1 LDTKLRSL
9 SRNSFIKSIAFILVI
24 VMISSIAGIIIYGY
38 YSGINPEVIF
48 TKNYVN
54 SETYTRDFRDIVQSL
69 DMALS
74 GSDGTIPDGIS
85 YYGTRSGQVIASSL
99 SISESEIARIYQ
111 LYYHL
116 DNGVLTKYENGNQ
129 EEMLTNFSPSGSS
142 IFFVIHS
149 SFYEEQQYL
158 WESGR
163 NQLMPLVITSLA
175 FIVSSIALITYLFM
189 VTGRKIG
196 DNGLH
201 LGVVDRLYTE
211 VILVLIAGALG
222 LWVAVVFT
230 GTGYGSPNKWIGE
243 VVIHSREMMEIYIVT
258 GITAFTT
265 FFVGLGLLSL
275 ARRIKGKVLLKSSF
289 GYKVFYRGF
298 VLIKSLIIGE
308 NLKGNP
314 PTHTL
319 HKRQVNFVL
328 VSFGLVFLTMILM
341 FTAYPLA
348 FIPPAIEIFVIYLY
362 FKSNK
367 ETYEEINKGY
377 SESLQ
382 EQLKAERMKIN
393 LVTNVS
399 HDLKTPLTSI
409 ISYVDLLSREEDLSD
424 TARDYVKIISDKA
437 SRLKNIV
444 ADLFD
449 LAKSTSGDINLD
461 LERLDLK
468 KLVQQTIVDMDDSI
482 KDSGFIV
489 KEFYPEESVDIYS
502 DGKKLYRVIQNL
514 VDNALKYS
522 LEGSRIYV
530 EVNKDDDW
538 GMFCIKNTA
547 NYEMEFTKE
556 EILQRFFRGD
566 QARSSEGSGL
576 GLSIAESFTEVTGGS
591 FDIEVD
597 GDQFKAIVKFRTE
610 N

>member
-1 LDTKLRSL
+1 MDTKLRNI
-9 SRNSFIKSIAFILVI
+9 SRSSILKSIAFILVV
-24 VMISSIAGIIIYGY
+24 VMVASISGMIIYGY

-48 TKNYVN
+48 TEDYVN
-54 SETYTRDFRDIVQSL
+54 SETYTRDFRDIVHSL

-74 GSDGTIPDGIS
+74 GNDTTIPGGIS
-85 YYGTRSGQVIASSL
+85 YYGTRSGQVIASSP
-99 SISESEIARIYQ
+99 SISEGEIARIYQ
-111 LYYHL
+111 LYYQL
-116 DNGVLTKYENGNQ
+116 DNGVLTKYENGN
-129 EEMLTNFSPSGSS
+129 EEVILTNFSPSGSS
-142 IFFVIHS
+142 LFFVIHS
-149 SFYEEQQYL
+149 NFYEEQQNL

-163 NQLMPLVITSLA
+163 NTLLPLVLSGLV
-175 FIVSSIALITYLFM
+175 FIVLSLALITYLFI
-189 VTGRKIG
+189 VTGRKSS
-196 DNGLH
+196 DDELH
-201 LGVVDRLYTE
+201 FGALDRLYTE

-222 LWVAVVFT
+222 LWIAVVFT

-308 NLKGNP
+308 NLKENP

-424 TARDYVKIISDKA
+424 TSRDYVKIISEKA

-461 LERLDLK
+461 LEKLDLK
-468 KLVQQTIVDMDDSI
+468 KLVQQTIVDMEDCI
-482 KDSGFIV
+482 RDSGFIV
-489 KEFYPEESVDIYS
+489 REIYSEESVDIYS

-530 EVNKDDDW
+530 EVNKDSDW
-538 GMFCIKNTA
+538 GIFCIKNTA
-547 NYEMEFTKE
+547 NYEMGFTKE

-576 GLSIAESFTEVTGGS
+576 GLSIAESFTAVTGGL

-597 GDQFKAIVKFRTE
+597 GDQFKAVVKFKLDI
-610 N
+610 